1 MQIDFHA
8 KDSAMIQKPRRLLG
22 ILPPCPLL
30 ALCLFAFAGYL
41 HAQAGPST
49 TMALKSNAA
58 SGPAQ
63 GADAKVD
70 LPKFEVATIKPTKED
85 DGRSMMM
92 FTPDGISI
100 HGVPMKM
107 LLRESFGVE
116 DDRILGEPGWVKTRY
131 DIEAKVD
138 ADDASKLKNLKIDQR
153 RAMMLPL
160 LQDRFNLKYH
170 HETRDLPIYSL
181 VVAKGGVKMKK
192 TAPDPSKS
200 DDAKPDAPPKPD
212 AAGPNGPPRF
222 RHGLMMNGRGHL
234 ESTGTSMEMLTHVLA
249 SQLGRTVEDKT
260 GLAGEYDF
268 TLQWTPDDVG
278 TPGGDAGPGKGD
290 VSPDAGGPT
299 LLTALE
305 EQLGLKLE
313 SMKTTVDVIVIDR
326 IDSPSEN

>member
-1 MQIDFHA
+1 MT
-8 KDSAMIQKPRRLLG
+8 KKPIRLTR
-22 ILPPCPLL
+22 ILQPSLLL
-30 ALCLFAFAGYL
+30 ALCLLFGVGPL
-41 HAQAGPST
+41 HAQANPST
-49 TMALKSNAA
+49 TLALKSNGSPA
-58 SGPAQ
+58 PAQ
-63 GADAKVD
+63 GADAKGD

-85 DGRSMMM
+85 DGRTMMM

-116 DDRILGEPGWVKTRY
+116 DDRILGEPSWVKTRY
-131 DIEAKVD
+131 DVEAKVD
-138 ADDASKLKNLKIDQR
+138 AEDAPKLKNFKIDQR

-170 HETRDLPIYSL
+170 HETRDLTIYAL
-181 VVAKGGVKMKK
+181 VVAKGGLKMKES
-192 TAPDPSKS
+192 APDPPKS

-212 AAGPNGPPRF
+212 PGGPNGPPRLG
-222 RHGLMMNGRGHL
+222 RHSLMMNGRGHL
-234 ESTGTSMEMLTHVLA
+234 ESTGTTMTMLVHVLA

-260 GLAGEYDF
+260 GLTANYDY

-278 TPGGDAGPGKGD
+278 TPMGGDAGPGKSD

-313 SMKTTVDVIVIDR
+313 SNKTTVDVIVIDR
-326 IDSPSEN
+326 IDPPSEN